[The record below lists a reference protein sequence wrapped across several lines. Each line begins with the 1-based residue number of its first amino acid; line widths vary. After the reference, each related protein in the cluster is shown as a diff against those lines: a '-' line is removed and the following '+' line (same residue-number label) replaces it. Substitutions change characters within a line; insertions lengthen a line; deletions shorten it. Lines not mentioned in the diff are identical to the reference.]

1 MKSSGEYMF
10 VVLYRWRIHE
20 EYEEEFVKAWSRN
33 SDIYLKELG
42 SLGSRLHRG
51 SDGFWY
57 SYAQWPSEQAR
68 KEAFANGTAD
78 ADASA
83 RMEIAIAERFPPVIL
98 NVQADFLQY
107 PSADV

>member
-1 MKSSGEYMF
+1 MF

-20 EYEEEFVKAWSRN
+20 GHEEEFVDAWSRN

-51 SDGFWY
+51 SDGLWY

-68 KEAFANGTAD
+68 KEAFSKGTGD
-78 ADASA
+78 ADAAA
-83 RMEIAIAERFPPVIL
+83 RMERAIAERFPPVIL
-98 NVQADFLQY
+98 DVRADFLQH
-107 PSADV
+107 PSVEI